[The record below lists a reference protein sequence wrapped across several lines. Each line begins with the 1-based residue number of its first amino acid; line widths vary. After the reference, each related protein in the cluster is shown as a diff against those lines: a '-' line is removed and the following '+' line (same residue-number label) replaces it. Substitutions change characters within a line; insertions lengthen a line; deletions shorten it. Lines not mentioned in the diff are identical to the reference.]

1 MAFENLCMYC
11 FEENGGADVCPH
23 CGRDA
28 RAAVPQIQLLPGT
41 LVYNERFLIGRALGQ
56 DASGIVYAALDTR
69 RNVKI
74 RIREYL
80 PRDCARRLNSGEVV
94 PEPGMEDQFEAG
106 MRKLRASVEGVE
118 DPAKRHFFF
127 EENGTGYIAQRKNA
141 GAADAGDDD
150 GEHQGRRT
158 ALVIGVAAALVLAV
172 AIGVIAL
179 VNYFTNSTDTRTE
192 APKTSGLDIW
202 QPPESPTPTPYASA
216 TFAAITDPTHS
227 WMDFTNPDL
236 SGGASDYATPT
247 PAPTPT
253 GGMDT
258 STTISSKS
266 SPETIK
272 KLQSLLV
279 NLGWLDSSGVTGKY
293 DDATR
298 QAVKDFQQ
306 YMNDT
311 YGIDPKL
318 SVDGVAGSKTLTWL
332 LKTDVSM
339 KPTPTPAPVTPSPT
353 QQGKVINENSS
364 AEEIKYVQ
372 LQLARLGI
380 LSMDDVNGKYD
391 EKTAKAVLA
400 FQQRVNDILQYD
412 ALDEDGICGDR
423 TLAYLDYYVDWW
435 EKNQPTPAPTATP
448 AATVTAAPSPAATPE
463 PDEASGEVIDEN
475 SSAAS
480 IRRVQEMLIT
490 LGYLEG
496 SADGAYGQK
505 TYAAVSAFQTDLKS
519 RVDSK
524 VEVTGKCDILTREYL
539 EYYSAQA
546 ESQPTA
552 TPAVTALELTVSGAQ
567 AYEGGV
573 YIVGADGVKI
583 SWTSGAQSYSV
594 ELTAPDGKLVNKET
608 STPYTS
614 ITLTAD
620 GLSSAEAYR
629 FTVTADDTGASAY
642 VSLRAAGEAQP
653 TPTVPS
659 APVPAI
665 TVTGSLS
672 YSDGVY
678 NIGADGVGMSWSAEG
693 TDTFSIYLSKSN
705 GDIVFSDQN
714 TTLTEYR
721 LEAADMEPGE
731 KYSFSVVAIPQGGV
745 ETDGQYSS
753 VRLMLNAEATP
764 EPAVT
769 PSANIAAPVITVT
782 GALGEI
788 DGVHYAG
795 EDTMTISW
803 AAEGDVRA
811 YSMYL
816 TNSKGDTLTALTETD
831 QQSMTVNP
839 ATMTA
844 GELYTIRIVAI
855 PEGGTEEHGPSAQV
869 QLALYAGQTP
879 APSEIGQVVINVSGH
894 ISSENGVYYAG
905 KDGMVVSWKAEGDV
919 EGYDVL
925 IVASTGE
932 TVINKTGVETT
943 SMTVDPADLAED
955 VAYTCTVTAV
965 PLNGAAADGN
975 SASVVLMRAGAAEIG
990 DVNINVSGHTDV
1002 QSGVYCVG
1010 SQPVTVEWLS
1020 KGAAAYSV
1028 YLGKADGTIVNSAE
1042 NIADTKLELT
1052 SEGMEYGEVYTFT
1065 VIAMSETGKKDD
1077 QKTAA
1082 VQFKLAEEA
1091 RPQVGEPLITVSGHA
1106 ELRDGVYYAGETELT
1121 VEWSAENATMYDVTL
1136 YDASGAELHSFE
1148 GVTDTRTTVKPDQL
1162 SEGGAYTLTVTAIPA
1177 GGDRAEGKSASVQLG
1192 RKATQ
1197 VAPGTAAITVE
1208 GYTELREGVYYA
1220 DDSGLSI
1227 SWSAENAAQYDV
1239 AIYNA
1244 ANEPIKSVEGTTQ
1257 TQLKVDTTSM
1267 KPGEI
1272 YTLAVRPVSAD
1283 GTAGEVAQV
1292 KLAHAEIAP
1301 TPAPAPGKPV
1311 ITVSGHEDETD
1322 GVYVVGGGNVEL
1334 TWSAENAAL
1343 YSVYVYRSDG
1353 GVITSVDN
1361 SDATGMTVKPGDMP
1375 EGDTVTLKVTGVG
1388 ADGAQG
1394 ETASVQLRLAAAE
1407 ATPTPAPRPG
1417 LPELSVSGAADYSNG
1432 VYYVGPDGMSVTWSA
1447 ENAAAY
1453 NVYVYD
1459 ANGGTVNSAE
1469 GTTETRLNLKADNMP
1484 ADQVFT
1490 LKVTAVGADGSQSDA
1505 ASISMALYAEENGK
1519 WPVTPDSDADT
1530 IAEMQK
1536 RLYNLGWITEAN
1548 VSSVQTG
1555 VLDAITVQAV
1565 YDFQSYVIANQ
1576 LNPEIGLVNTANP
1589 VIDEETLTM
1598 LFDTENPVPR
1608 PAE

>member
-141 GAADAGDDD
+141 GTAEAGGDDE

-158 ALVIGVAAALVLAV
+158 ALVIGVAAALVLGV

-192 APKTSGLDIW
+192 APQTSGLDIW

-279 NLGWLDSSGVTGKY
+279 NLGWLDSSGVTGEY
-293 DDATR
+293 DAATR

-318 SVDGVAGSKTLTWL
+318 SVDGVAGPKTLTWL

-353 QQGKVINENSS
+353 QKGKVINENSS

-380 LSMDDVNGKYD
+380 LSTDDVTGKYD
-391 EKTAKAVLA
+391 EKTSKAVLA

-448 AATVTAAPSPAATPE
+448 AATVTATPVPTATPD

-496 SADGAYGQK
+496 SADGSYGQQ

-546 ESQPTA
+546 ENQPTA
-552 TPAVTALELTVSGAQ
+552 TPGVTALELSVSGAQ

-594 ELTAPDGKLVNKET
+594 ELTAPDGTLVNKET

-614 ITLTAD
+614 ITLSAD
-620 GLSSAEAYR
+620 GLSSTETYR

-653 TPTVPS
+653 TATVSS
-659 APVPAI
+659 APVPHI
-665 TVTGSLS
+665 TVSGSLS
-672 YSDGVY
+672 FSGGVY
-678 NIGADGVGMSWSAEG
+678 NIGADGAGMSWIAEG
-693 TDTFSIYLSKSN
+693 TDTFSIYLSDST
-705 GDIVFSDQN
+705 GVVFSDQN

-721 LEAADMEPGE
+721 LEAADMAPGE
-731 KYSFSVVAIPQGGV
+731 TYTFSVVAIPQGGV
-745 ETDGQYSS
+745 EADGEYDS
-753 VRLMLNAEATP
+753 VRLVLNAGATP
-764 EPAVT
+764 EPAAT
-769 PSANIAAPVITVT
+769 PSANIAAPVINVT
-782 GALGEI
+782 GALGEM
-788 DGVHYAG
+788 DGVYYAG

-803 AAEGDVRA
+803 SAEGDVRA
-811 YSMYL
+811 YSIYL
-816 TNSKGDTLTALTETD
+816 TNSRGEMLTALAETEE
-831 QQSMTVNP
+831 QSMTVNP

-844 GELYTIRIVAI
+844 GELYTIRVVAI
-855 PEGGTEEHGPSAQV
+855 PEGGTEEHGLSAQA
-869 QLALYAGQTP
+869 QLALYTGQTP
-879 APSEIGQVVINVSGH
+879 APSQIGQVAINVSGH
-894 ISSENGVYYAG
+894 VSADNGVYYAG
-905 KDGMVVSWKAEGDV
+905 RDGMVVSWKAEGDV
-919 EGYDVL
+919 AGYDVL
-925 IVASTGE
+925 IVDSNSE
-932 TVINKTGVETT
+932 TVINRTGVETT
-943 SMTVDPADLAED
+943 SMTVDPADLAEG

-965 PLNGAAADGN
+965 PLNGTAADGN

-990 DVNINVSGHTDV
+990 DVNITVSGHTDV
-1002 QSGVYCVG
+1002 QSGAYCVG

-1020 KGAAAYSV
+1020 EGAAAYSI

-1042 NIADTKLELT
+1042 NITDTRLELT

-1082 VQFKLAEEA
+1082 VQFKLAEEL

-1106 ELRDGVYYAGETELT
+1106 ELQDGVYYAAETELT
-1121 VEWSAENATMYDVTL
+1121 VEWSAENAAMYDVTL
-1136 YDASGAELHSFE
+1136 YDAAGTALHSFE
-1148 GVTDTRTTVKPDQL
+1148 GVTDTRTTVKPGQL
-1162 SEGGAYTLTVTAIPA
+1162 SETGAYTLTVTAIPA
-1177 GGDRAEGKSASVQLG
+1177 GGDRAGAKSASVRLAL
-1192 RKATQ
+1192 KATQ
-1197 VAPGTAAITVE
+1197 VVPGTPAITVS
-1208 GYTELREGVYYA
+1208 GHTELRDGVYYA
-1220 DDSGLSI
+1220 DDSGLNI
-1227 SWSAENAAQYDV
+1227 SWSAENAALYDV

-1244 ANEPIKSVEGTTQ
+1244 GSEPVKSVEGTTQ
-1257 TQLKVDTTSM
+1257 TQLTVDTTGMVS
-1267 KPGEI
+1267 GEI

-1283 GTAGEVAQV
+1283 GTAGETAQV
-1292 KLAHAEIAP
+1292 KLAHVEAAP
-1301 TPAPAPGKPV
+1301 TPVPAPGKPA
-1311 ITVSGHEDETD
+1311 ITVSGHESEEG
-1322 GVYVVGGGNVEL
+1322 GVYVIGTGNAEL
-1334 TWSAENAAL
+1334 SWSAENAVL
-1343 YSVYVYRSDG
+1343 YSVYVYRSNG
-1353 GVITSVDN
+1353 EVITSVDN
-1361 SDATGMTVKPGDMP
+1361 ADVTGMTVKPGDMP
-1375 EGDTVTLKVTGVG
+1375 EGDTVTVKVTGIG
-1388 ADGAQG
+1388 ADSAQG

-1407 ATPTPAPRPG
+1407 ATPTPAPKPG
-1417 LPELSVSGAADYSNG
+1417 MPALSVSGEADYANG
-1432 VYYVGPDGMSVTWSA
+1432 IYYVGPDGMSVDWSA

-1453 NVYVYD
+1453 NVYVFD
-1459 ANGGTVNSAE
+1459 ENGATVNSAE
-1469 GTTETRLNLKADNMP
+1469 GTTETRLNLKAGNMP

-1490 LKVTAVGADGSQSDA
+1490 LQVTAIGADGTQSDA
-1505 ASISMALYAEENGK
+1505 ASISIALYAEAGSK
-1519 WPVTPDSDADT
+1519 WPITPDSDAET
-1530 IAEMQK
+1530 ITEMQK
-1536 RLYNLGWITEAN
+1536 RLYSLGWLTEAN
-1548 VSSVQTG
+1548 AGSVQAG
-1555 VLDAITVQAV
+1555 VLDAVTVQAV

-1576 LNPEIGLVNTANP
+1576 LNPELGLVNTANP
-1589 VIDEETLTM
+1589 VIDEQTLTM
-1598 LFDTENPVPR
+1598 LFDTANPITR

>member
-141 GAADAGDDD
+141 GAADAGGDDD
-150 GEHQGRRT
+150 GEHPGRRT
-158 ALVIGVAAALVLAV
+158 ALVIGVAAALVLGV

-266 SPETIK
+266 STETIK

-318 SVDGVAGSKTLTWL
+318 SVDGVAGPKTLTWL

-353 QQGKVINENSS
+353 QKGQIINENSS

-391 EKTAKAVLA
+391 EKTRKAVLA

-412 ALDEDGICGDR
+412 ALDEDGVCGDR

-448 AATVTAAPSPAATPE
+448 RATATPAPAPTAPTATPE
-463 PDEASGEVIDEN
+463 PGEASGEVIDEN

-490 LGYLEG
+490 LGYLDG
-496 SADGAYGQK
+496 SADGSYGQK
-505 TYAAVSAFQTDLKS
+505 TYAAVSAFQTDLREK
-519 RVDSK
+519 VDPK
-524 VEVTGKCDILTREYL
+524 VAVTGKCDILTREYL

-552 TPAVTALELTVSGAQ
+552 TPAAAALELSVSGAQ

-573 YIVGADGVKI
+573 YIVGAEGVKI

-594 ELTAPDGKLVNKET
+594 ELTAPDGTLVNKET

-614 ITLTAD
+614 ITLAAD
-620 GLSSAEAYR
+620 GLSGAEAYR

-642 VSLRAAGEAQP
+642 VYLKAAGEAQP
-653 TPTVPS
+653 TSTVPS

-665 TVTGSLS
+665 IVTGSLS

-678 NIGADGVGMSWSAEG
+678 SIGADGAGMSWSAEG
-693 TDTFSIYLSKSN
+693 TDTFSVYLSDST
-705 GDIVFSDQN
+705 GTVFSDQN

-721 LEAADMEPGE
+721 LEAADMTPGE
-731 KYSFSVVAIPQGGV
+731 TYTFSVVAIPQGGA
-745 ETDGQYSS
+745 EADGQYSS
-753 VRLMLNAEATP
+753 VQLMLNADATP
-764 EPAVT
+764 EPAAT
-769 PSANIAAPVITVT
+769 PSANITAPVITVT
-782 GALGEI
+782 GALGEME
-788 DGVHYAG
+788 GVYYAG
-795 EDTMTISW
+795 EDAMTISW
-803 AAEGDVRA
+803 SAEGDVRA
-811 YSMYL
+811 YSYYL
-816 TNSKGDTLTALTETD
+816 TNSKGETLTALTETNE
-831 QQSMTVNP
+831 QSMTVNP

-844 GELYTIRIVAI
+844 DELYTIRVVAI
-855 PEGGTEEHGPSAQV
+855 PEGGTEEHGLSAQT
-869 QLALYAGQTP
+869 QLALYTGQTP
-879 APSEIGQVVINVSGH
+879 PPSQIGQVEINVTGH
-894 ISSENGVYYAG
+894 ISADGGVYYAG
-905 KDGMVVSWKAEGDV
+905 EDGMVVSWKAEGDV
-919 EGYDVL
+919 AGYDVL
-925 IVASTGE
+925 IVNSNDE
-932 TVINKTGVETT
+932 TVINRTGVEAT
-943 SMTVDPADLAED
+943 SMTVDPADLDED
-955 VAYTCTVTAV
+955 VAYTFTVTAV
-965 PLNGAAADGN
+965 PQNGTAADGS
-975 SASVVLMRAGAAEIG
+975 SASVVLLRAGAAEIG
-990 DVNINVSGHTDV
+990 DVNITVSGHTDV
-1002 QSGVYCVG
+1002 QDGVYCVG
-1010 SQPVTVEWLS
+1010 SQPVKVEWLS
-1020 KGAAAYSV
+1020 EGAVAYSV

-1042 NIADTKLELT
+1042 NITDTGLELS

-1106 ELRDGVYYAGETELT
+1106 ELKDGVYYAGETELT
-1121 VEWSAENATMYDVTL
+1121 VEWSAVNAAMYDVTL
-1136 YDASGAELHSFE
+1136 YDAAGTKLYNFE
-1148 GVTDTRTTVKPDQL
+1148 GVTDTSTTVKPSQL
-1162 SEGGAYTLTVTAIPA
+1162 SESGAYTLTVTAIPA
-1177 GGDRAEGKSASVQLG
+1177 GGDRDEGKSASVQLAL
-1192 RKATQ
+1192 RNEKVT
-1197 VAPGTAAITVE
+1197 PGTPVITVE
-1208 GYTELREGVYYA
+1208 GYTELKDGVYYA
-1220 DDSGLSI
+1220 DDSGLNI
-1227 SWSAENAAQYDV
+1227 SWSAENAVKYDV
-1239 AIYNA
+1239 GIYNA
-1244 ANEPIKSVEGTTQ
+1244 AGEPVKSVEGTTQ
-1257 TQLKVDTTSM
+1257 AQLAVDTVGM
-1267 KPGEI
+1267 EPGEV
-1272 YTLAVRPVSAD
+1272 YTIAVKPVSAD
-1283 GTAGEVAQV
+1283 GTAGETAQV
-1292 KLAHAEIAP
+1292 KLAHVEAAE

-1311 ITVSGHEDETD
+1311 ITVSGHESEEG
-1322 GVYVVGGGNVEL
+1322 GVYVIGSGNVEL
-1334 TWSAENAAL
+1334 NWSAENAAL
-1343 YSVYVYRSDG
+1343 YSVYVYDG
-1353 GVITSVDN
+1353 NGEIITSVDN
-1361 SDATGMTVKPGDMP
+1361 ADVTGMTVKPGDMP
-1375 EGDTVTLKVTGVG
+1375 EGETVTVKVTGIG
-1388 ADGAQG
+1388 ADNAQG
-1394 ETASVQLRLAAAE
+1394 ETASVQLRLAEAAHK
-1407 ATPTPAPRPG
+1407 PG
-1417 LPELSVSGAADYSNG
+1417 LPVLSVSGEADYANG
-1432 VYYVGPDGMSVTWSA
+1432 VYYVGPDGLSVTWSA

-1453 NVYVYD
+1453 NVYIYD
-1459 ANGGTVNSAE
+1459 EKGGTVNSAE
-1469 GTTETRLNLKADNMP
+1469 GTAETRLTMKADSMP
-1484 ADQVFT
+1484 AGQVFT
-1490 LKVTAVGADGSQSDA
+1490 LKVTAIGADGAQSDA
-1505 ASISMALYAEENGK
+1505 ASISIALYEDEAGK
-1519 WPVTPDSDADT
+1519 WPITPDSDAET
-1530 IAEMQK
+1530 ITEMQK
-1536 RLYNLGWITEAN
+1536 RLYSLGWITEAN

-1565 YDFQSYVIANQ
+1565 YDFQSYVIANG
-1576 LNPEIGLVNTANP
+1576 LNPEIGLVDTANP

-1598 LFDTENPVPR
+1598 LFDTVNPVAR

>member
-94 PEPGMEDQFEAG
+94 PEAGMEDQFEAG

-141 GAADAGDDD
+141 GAADAGGDDD

-158 ALVIGVAAALVLAV
+158 ALVIGVAAALVLGV

-192 APKTSGLDIW
+192 APQTSGLDIW

-253 GGMDT
+253 GGLDT

-266 SPETIK
+266 STETIK

-279 NLGWLDSSGVTGKY
+279 NLGWLDSSGVTGEY
-293 DDATR
+293 DAATR

-318 SVDGVAGSKTLTWL
+318 SVDGVAGPKTLTWL

-380 LSMDDVNGKYD
+380 LSMDDVTGKYD
-391 EKTAKAVLA
+391 SKTSKAVLA

-435 EKNQPTPAPTATP
+435 EKNQPTAAPAATSAATAAPTPVPTAT
-448 AATVTAAPSPAATPE
+448 VTPE
-463 PDEASGEVIDEN
+463 PNEASGEVIDEN

-496 SADGAYGQK
+496 SADGSYGQN
-505 TYAAVSAFQTDLKS
+505 TYAAVSAFQTDLKAK
-519 RVDSK
+519 VNPN

-539 EYYSAQA
+539 EYYSAQV
-546 ESQPTA
+546 EDQPTA
-552 TPAVTALELTVSGAQ
+552 TPAIAAMELTVSGAQ
-567 AYEGGV
+567 AYEDGV
-573 YIVGADGVKI
+573 HIVGADGVKI

-594 ELTAPDGKLVNKET
+594 ELTASDGTLVNKET

-614 ITLTAD
+614 ITLSAD
-620 GLSSAEAYR
+620 GLSAEETYR

-642 VSLRAAGEAQP
+642 VYLRAAGEAQP
-653 TPTVPS
+653 TATASS

-678 NIGADGVGMSWSAEG
+678 NIGADGAGMSWSAEG
-693 TDTFSIYLSKSN
+693 TDTFSVYLSDST
-705 GDIVFSDQN
+705 GVVFSDQN

-721 LEAADMEPGE
+721 LEAADMTPGE
-731 KYSFSVVAIPQGGV
+731 KYTFSVVAIPQGGA
-745 ETDGQYSS
+745 EADGQYSS
-753 VRLMLNAEATP
+753 VRLMLNADATAEPEATP
-764 EPAVT
+764 
-769 PSANIAAPVITVT
+769 SGNIASPVITVT

-795 EDTMTISW
+795 DDAMTISW
-803 AAEGDVRA
+803 SAEGDVRA
-811 YSMYL
+811 YSVYL
-816 TNSKGDTLTALTETD
+816 TNSMGETLTALSETEE
-831 QQSMTVNP
+831 QSMTVNP

-844 GELYTIRIVAI
+844 GEIYTLRVVAI
-855 PEGGTEEHGPSAQV
+855 PEGGTEAHGLSAQAKF
-869 QLALYAGQTP
+869 ALYSGQTP
-879 APSEIGQVVINVSGH
+879 APSEIGQVAINVSGH
-894 ISSENGVYYAG
+894 VSSENGVYYAG

-919 EGYDVL
+919 AGYDVL
-925 IVASTGE
+925 IVDSSGE
-932 TVINKTGVETT
+932 TVINRTGVEIA
-943 SMTVDPADLAED
+943 SMTVDPADLEEG

-965 PLNGAAADGN
+965 PMNGAAADGN

-990 DVNINVSGHTDV
+990 DVKITVSGYTDV
-1002 QSGVYCVG
+1002 QDGAYCVG
-1010 SQPVTVEWLS
+1010 SQSVTVEWRS
-1020 KGAAAYSV
+1020 EGAVAYSV
-1028 YLGKADGTIVNSAE
+1028 YLGRADGSIVNSAE
-1042 NIADTKLELT
+1042 NITDTKLELT
-1052 SEGMEYGEVYTFT
+1052 GDDMEYGEVYTLT
-1065 VIAMSETGKKDD
+1065 VIAISENGKKDD
-1077 QKTAA
+1077 QKSAA
-1082 VQFKLAEEA
+1082 VQFKLVEEVKT
-1091 RPQVGEPLITVSGHA
+1091 QVGEPVITVSG
-1106 ELRDGVYYAGETELT
+1106 
-1121 VEWSAENATMYDVTL
+1121 
-1136 YDASGAELHSFE
+1136 
-1148 GVTDTRTTVKPDQL
+1148 
-1162 SEGGAYTLTVTAIPA
+1162 
-1177 GGDRAEGKSASVQLG
+1177 
-1192 RKATQ
+1192 
-1197 VAPGTAAITVE
+1197 
-1208 GYTELREGVYYA
+1208 YTEIRDGVYYA
-1220 DDSGLSI
+1220 DDSGLNV
-1227 SWSAENAAQYDV
+1227 SWSAENAAKYDV
-1239 AIYNA
+1239 AIYSA
-1244 ANEPIKSVEGTTQ
+1244 AGETVKSVQGTTQ
-1257 TQLKVDTTSM
+1257 TQLAVDAAGLVS
-1267 KPGEI
+1267 GEI
-1272 YTLAVRPVSAD
+1272 YTLAVRPIGAD
-1283 GTAGEVAQV
+1283 GTSGEIAQV
-1292 KLAHAEIAP
+1292 KLAYTEPAS
-1301 TPAPAPGKPV
+1301 TPAPGRPA
-1311 ITVSGHEDETD
+1311 ITVSGHESEDG
-1322 GVYVVGGGNVEL
+1322 GVYVIGSSDVEIG
-1334 TWSAENAAL
+1334 WSAENAVL
-1343 YSVYVYRSDG
+1343 YSVYVYQSNGD
-1353 GVITSVDN
+1353 VITYVDN
-1361 SDATGMTVKPGDMP
+1361 ADVTGMTVKPGDMP
-1375 EGDTVTLKVTGVG
+1375 EGDTVTVKVTGVG

-1394 ETASVQLRLAAAE
+1394 DTASVQLRLAAAE
-1407 ATPTPAPRPG
+1407 ATPTPAPGPG
-1417 LPELSVSGAADYSNG
+1417 LPAISVTGAADYSNG
-1432 VYYVGPDGMSVTWSA
+1432 IYYVGSDGMTVDWSA
-1447 ENAAAY
+1447 ENAVAY

-1459 ANGGTVNSAE
+1459 ENGGTVNSAE
-1469 GTTETRLNLKADNMP
+1469 NTAETRLKLKADSMP
-1484 ADQVFT
+1484 DDQVFT
-1490 LKVTAVGADGSQSDA
+1490 LQVTALGADGAQSEA
-1505 ASISMALYAEENGK
+1505 VSIRIALYADAVSK
-1519 WPVTPDSDADT
+1519 WPITANSDAET
-1530 IAEMQK
+1530 ITEMQK
-1536 RLYNLGWITEAN
+1536 RLYSLGWITEAN
-1548 VSSVQTG
+1548 VGSVQTG
-1555 VLDAITVQAV
+1555 VLDVTTVQAV

-1589 VIDEETLTM
+1589 VIDEQTLTM
-1598 LFDTENPVPR
+1598 LFDTANPIGR

>member
-28 RAAVPQIQLLPGT
+28 RSAVPQIQLLPGT

-127 EENGTGYIAQRKNA
+127 EENGTGYIAQRKNT
-141 GAADAGDDD
+141 GAADAGEADD

-158 ALVIGVAAALVLAV
+158 ALVIGVAAALVLGV

-192 APKTSGLDIW
+192 APKTSGLDVW

-279 NLGWLDSSGVTGKY
+279 NLGWLDSSGVTGEY
-293 DDATR
+293 DAATR

-311 YGIDPKL
+311 YGIDQKL
-318 SVDGVAGSKTLTWL
+318 SVDGVAGPKTLTWL

-353 QQGKVINENSS
+353 QKGKVINENSS

-380 LSMDDVNGKYD
+380 LSTDDVTGKYD
-391 EKTAKAVLA
+391 QKTSKAVLT

-435 EKNQPTPAPTATP
+435 EKNQPTAAPTKVPATATATP
-448 AATVTAAPSPAATPE
+448 NPTATPE
-463 PDEASGEVIDEN
+463 PDEAAGDVIDEN

-480 IRRVQEMLIT
+480 VKRVQEMLIT

-496 SADGAYGQK
+496 SADGSYGRK

-519 RVDSK
+519 KVDSK

-546 ESQPTA
+546 ADQPTA
-552 TPAVTALELTVSGAQ
+552 TPAVTALELSVSGAQ

-573 YIVGADGVKI
+573 HIVGADGVKI
-583 SWTSGAQSYSV
+583 SWTPGAQSYSV
-594 ELTAPDGKLVNKET
+594 ELTAEDGTLVNKET

-614 ITLTAD
+614 ITLSAD
-620 GLSSAEAYR
+620 GLSVTEAYR

-642 VSLRAAGEAQP
+642 VYLKAAGEAQP
-653 TPTVPS
+653 TVS
-659 APVPAI
+659 ASAAPVPAI
-665 TVTGSLS
+665 IVTGSLS

-678 NIGADGVGMSWSAEG
+678 NIGADGAGMSWSAEG
-693 TDTFSIYLSKSN
+693 TDIFSIYLSDSQ
-705 GDIVFSDQN
+705 GVEFSDQS

-721 LEAADMEPGE
+721 LEAADMVPGE
-731 KYSFSVVAIPQGGV
+731 KYTFSVVAIPQGGV
-745 ETDGQYSS
+745 EADGQYSS
-753 VRLMLNAEATP
+753 VRLMLDAAATP

-769 PSANIAAPVITVT
+769 PSANIAAPVITVA
-782 GALGEI
+782 GALGEM
-788 DGVHYAG
+788 DGVYYVG
-795 EDTMTISW
+795 EDKITVSW
-803 AAEGDVRA
+803 SAEGDVRA
-811 YSMYL
+811 YSIYL
-816 TNSKGDTLTALTETD
+816 SNSRGDTLTTLAETD
-831 QQSMTVNP
+831 QQSMTVDP

-844 GELYTIRIVAI
+844 EEIYTIRVVAI
-855 PEGGTEEHGPSAQV
+855 PEGGSEPQGLSAQA
-869 QLALYAGQTP
+869 QFALYAGQTP
-879 APSEIGQVVINVSGH
+879 APEPVGQVVINVSGYV
-894 ISSENGVYYAG
+894 SADNGVYYADR
-905 KDGMVVSWKAEGDV
+905 DGMVVSWKAEGDV
-919 EGYDVL
+919 AGYDVL
-925 IVASTGE
+925 IVDSNGATI
-932 TVINKTGVETT
+932 VNKTGVEAT
-943 SMTVDPADLAED
+943 SMTVDPADLAEG

-965 PLNGAAADGN
+965 PLNGAAADGS

-990 DVNINVSGHTDV
+990 DVNITVSGHEDV
-1002 QSGVYCVG
+1002 QNGVYCVG
-1010 SQPVTVEWLS
+1010 SQRVTVEWTS
-1020 KGAAAYSV
+1020 EGAAAYSV
-1028 YLGKADGTIVNSAE
+1028 YLGRADGTIINSAE
-1042 NIADTKLELT
+1042 NIADTRIELT
-1052 SEGMEYGEVYTFT
+1052 GDGMEAGEVYTLT
-1065 VIAMSETGKKDD
+1065 VIAMSESGKKDD

-1082 VQFKLAEEA
+1082 VQLMLAA
-1091 RPQVGEPLITVSGHA
+1091 AAAPQVGRPAITVTGYA
-1106 ELRDGVYYAGETELT
+1106 DLRDGVYYA
-1121 VEWSAENATMYDVTL
+1121 ENSDL
-1136 YDASGAELHSFE
+1136 
-1148 GVTDTRTTVKPDQL
+1148 K
-1162 SEGGAYTLTVTAIPA
+1162 
-1177 GGDRAEGKSASVQLG
+1177 
-1192 RKATQ
+1192 
-1197 VAPGTAAITVE
+1197 
-1208 GYTELREGVYYA
+1208 
-1220 DDSGLSI
+1220 I
-1227 SWSAENAAQYDV
+1227 SWSAENAEKYDV

-1244 ANEPIKSVEGTTQ
+1244 AGESVKSVQGATQ
-1257 TQLKVDTTSM
+1257 TQITVAAADIA
-1267 KPGEI
+1267 PGEV
-1272 YTLAVRPVSAD
+1272 YTLAISPVGAD
-1283 GTAGEVAQV
+1283 GTTGESAQV
-1292 KLAHAEIAP
+1292 KLARVQTEP
-1301 TPAPAPGKPV
+1301 TPAPAPGRPS
-1311 ITVSGHEDETD
+1311 ITVSGHESESG
-1322 GVYVVGGGNVEL
+1322 GVYTVGAGNVEIG
-1334 TWSAENAAL
+1334 WSAENAAL
-1343 YSVYVYRSDG
+1343 YSVYVYDG
-1353 GVITSVDN
+1353 AGETITSVENADV
-1361 SDATGMTVKPGDMP
+1361 TGMTVKPGDMP
-1375 EGDTVTLKVTGVG
+1375 EGDMVTVTVVG
-1388 ADGAQG
+1388 ISADGVQG
-1394 ETASVQLRLAAAE
+1394 ENASVRLRLAEEE
-1407 ATPTPAPRPG
+1407 ATPAPAPEPG
-1417 LPELSVSGAADYSNG
+1417 LPEISVSGAADYANG
-1432 VYYVGPDGMSVTWSA
+1432 IYYVGPDGMTVDWSA
-1447 ENAAAY
+1447 ENAVAY

-1459 ANGGTVNSAE
+1459 ESGAAVKSVE
-1469 GTTETRLNLKADNMP
+1469 GAAETRLTLKADSMP

-1490 LKVTAVGADGSQSDA
+1490 LKVIAIGEDGSQSSA
-1505 ASISMALYAEENGK
+1505 ASISIALYAETGSK
-1519 WPVTPDSDADT
+1519 WPITTESDAET
-1530 IAEMQK
+1530 ITEMQK
-1536 RLYNLGWITEAN
+1536 RLYKLGWITEAS
-1548 VSSVQTG
+1548 VGSVQTG
-1555 VLDAITVQAV
+1555 VLDAATVQAV
-1565 YDFQSYVIANQ
+1565 YDFQSYVIAND
-1576 LNPEIGLVNTANP
+1576 LNPEIGLVNTADP
-1589 VIDEETLTM
+1589 VIDAETLTM
-1598 LFDTENPVPR
+1598 LFDTANPIAR
-1608 PAE
+1608 PTE